1 MKIATY
7 SLYMAEKQKD
17 NYDFETLE
25 FGDLKVGDL
34 FAVKDEEKDKLLLFV
49 KTEPFTVESFTIHT
63 ITPPS
68 QTTLYNSF
76 AIFSKSNEYPL
87 YVLRPSYG
95 GDVIIKST
103 LSSSRS
109 LKPSKQSIL

>member
-49 KTEPFTVESFTIHT
+49 KTEPFTAESSKLPLNCFCFNDLENWEFNYDVTVERVK
-63 ITPPS
+63 
-68 QTTLYNSF
+68 
-76 AIFSKSNEYPL
+76 AI
-87 YVLRPSYG
+87 
-95 GDVIIKST
+95 VI
-103 LSSSRS
+103 
-109 LKPSKQSIL
+109 QS

>member
-7 SLYMAEKQKD
+7 SLYMAEKQKN

-49 KTEPFTVESFTIHT
+49 KTKPFTVESSKLPLNCFCFNDLKNWEFNYDVTVERVK
-63 ITPPS
+63 
-68 QTTLYNSF
+68 
-76 AIFSKSNEYPL
+76 AI
-87 YVLRPSYG
+87 
-95 GDVIIKST
+95 VI
-103 LSSSRS
+103 
-109 LKPSKQSIL
+109 QS

>member
-34 FAVKDEEKDKLLLFV
+34 FAVKDEGKDKLLLFV
-49 KTEPFTVESFTIHT
+49 KIEPFTVESSKLPLNCFCFNDLKNWEFNYDVTVERIK
-63 ITPPS
+63 
-68 QTTLYNSF
+68 
-76 AIFSKSNEYPL
+76 AI
-87 YVLRPSYG
+87 
-95 GDVIIKST
+95 VI
-103 LSSSRS
+103 
-109 LKPSKQSIL
+109 QS

>member
-34 FAVKDEEKDKLLLFV
+34 FAVKDEGRDKLLLFV
-49 KTEPFTVESFTIHT
+49 KIEPFTVESSKLPLNCFCFNDLKNWEFNYDVTVERVK
-63 ITPPS
+63 
-68 QTTLYNSF
+68 
-76 AIFSKSNEYPL
+76 AI
-87 YVLRPSYG
+87 
-95 GDVIIKST
+95 VI
-103 LSSSRS
+103 
-109 LKPSKQSIL
+109 QS